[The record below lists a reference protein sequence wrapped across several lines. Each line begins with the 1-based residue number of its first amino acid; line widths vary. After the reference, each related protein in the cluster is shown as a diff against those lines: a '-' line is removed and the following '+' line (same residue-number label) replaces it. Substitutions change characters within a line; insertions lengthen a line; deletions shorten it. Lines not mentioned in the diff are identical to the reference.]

1 MLSVRVMLAH
11 KVPCQDVLHSGGAL
25 ITLPH
30 AAVPAPGARP
40 LRGMIT
46 AFLATACLVT
56 ALSAAA
62 LLLAGCAAHG
72 EWADGGL
79 ADADKGR
86 VDVESAPA
94 AVAPTET
101 PPPPVVERPIPQ
113 ASVYP
118 LLLAEFA
125 LRRRDF
131 NTALETYLEQAEA
144 LRDPAVSAYTTH
156 LAQYMRREREAFRAV
171 RLWAEIEPASVE
183 ANHTLATLLAHQGRT
198 REALPHLAIVARS
211 GEAAKF
217 PVLLNGYK
225 TLSPPQQ
232 TALDSAVQA
241 LLDEDLGD
249 NVSLLLTH
257 ALMAHEAQ
265 QPEVAMTRLAPVFA
279 RQPYQQQALILQAQ
293 LRRARGEADPL
304 ARIEEALEADA
315 SRSGLRLQYA
325 RLLAEDDM
333 AAARV
338 QFEMLSEQAPQD
350 TDLLFSLAL
359 ISHELEDR
367 VAAKAYL
374 HQVIA
379 LNQRQN
385 EAHFFL
391 GQIEMDAGDREQAI
405 AYFKQVGDGEDLI
418 RATLNIA
425 RLQLNAGNERE
436 LARYMDELRESYPPR
451 REQLYALEANLYS
464 ESRRD
469 GRSLALL
476 ARAIG
481 EYPRSDTLRYARS
494 ILYERAGDI
503 AAAETDL
510 RSILQRDP
518 DNATALNALGYTL
531 ANRTERLDEARV
543 LIEKALRLS
552 PGEPAILDSM
562 GWVLY
567 HQGDYAEAIR
577 YLARAYA
584 KFPDPEVAAHLGE
597 ALWVS
602 GNRTGAM
609 KVWRGALRKDSQ
621 HLVLNETLDR
631 LGISLQADADTTAP

>member
-1 MLSVRVMLAH
+1 MSRLSHSQQAALAQRT
-11 KVPCQDVLHSGGAL
+11 PS
-25 ITLPH
+25 
-30 AAVPAPGARP
+30 AVG
-40 LRGMIT
+40 
-46 AFLATACLVT
+46 F
-56 ALSAAA
+56 LSAAA
-62 LLLAGCAAHG
+62 LLLAGCAATG
-72 EWADGGL
+72 ERA
-79 ADADKGR
+79 A
-86 VDVESAPA
+86 VESVPAA
-94 AVAPTET
+94 AVAQAET
-101 PPPPVVERPIPQ
+101 PPPPLIERAIPQ

-131 NTALETYLEQAEA
+131 NTALKTYLEQAEI

-156 LAQYMRREREAFRAV
+156 LAQFMQREREAFRAV
-171 RLWAEIEPASVE
+171 RLWAEIEPASTE
-183 ANHTLATLLAHQGRT
+183 ANHTLATLLARQGRT
-198 REALPHLAIVARS
+198 REALPYLAIVARN

-225 TLSPPQQ
+225 TLSPQQQ
-232 TALDSAVQA
+232 TALDRAVQA

-257 ALMAHEAQ
+257 ALMAQETNK
-265 QPEVAMTRLAPVFA
+265 PDVAMARLAPVFA

-293 LRRARGEADPL
+293 LRRAKGEQDPL
-304 ARIEEALEADA
+304 ARIEQALEADA

-325 RLLAEDDM
+325 RLLAENDM
-333 AAARV
+333 SAARD
-338 QFEMLSEQAPQD
+338 QFEILSAQAPKD
-350 TDLLFSLAL
+350 TDLLFSLAM
-359 ISHELEDR
+359 INHELKDR
-367 VAAKAYL
+367 TAAKAYL
-374 HQVIA
+374 QQVIA
-379 LNQRQN
+379 LNKRQD

-391 GQIEMDAGDREQAI
+391 GQIEMGAGDREQAI
-405 AYFKQVGDGEDLI
+405 AHFKQVGDGEDLMS
-418 RATLNIA
+418 ATLNIA
-425 RLQLNAGNERE
+425 RLQLDAGNERE
-436 LARYMDELRESYPPR
+436 LARYMDDLRESYPPR

-476 ARAIG
+476 ERAIG

-510 RSILQRDP
+510 RSILEHNP
-518 DNATALNALGYTL
+518 DDATALNALGYTL

-567 HQGDYAEAIR
+567 RQGEYAEAIR

-609 KVWRGALRKDSQ
+609 EVWRGALRKDSQ

-631 LGISLQADADTTAP
+631 LGITLQADADTTEP

>member
-1 MLSVRVMLAH
+1 MSRLSHSQQAALAQRT
-11 KVPCQDVLHSGGAL
+11 PC
-25 ITLPH
+25 
-30 AAVPAPGARP
+30 AVGS
-40 LRGMIT
+40 
-46 AFLATACLVT
+46 
-56 ALSAAA
+56 LSAAA
-62 LLLAGCAAHG
+62 LLLAGCAATG
-72 EWADGGL
+72 ELADGGR
-79 ADADKGR
+79 AAA
-86 VDVESAPA
+86 ESVPAA
-94 AVAPTET
+94 AVARAE
-101 PPPPVVERPIPQ
+101 PPPPAIERPIPQ

-131 NTALETYLEQAEA
+131 NTALKTYLQQAEI

-156 LAQYMRREREAFRAV
+156 LAQFMQREREAFRAV
-171 RLWAEIEPASVE
+171 RLWAEIEPASAE
-183 ANHTLATLLAHQGRT
+183 ANHTLATLLARQGRT
-198 REALPHLAIVARS
+198 REALPHLAIVARN

-225 TLSPPQQ
+225 TLSPQQQ
-232 TALDSAVQA
+232 TALDRAVQA

-257 ALMAHEAQ
+257 ALMAWEANK
-265 QPEVAMTRLAPVFA
+265 PDVAMARLAPVFA

-293 LRRARGEADPL
+293 LRRAKGEQDPL
-304 ARIEEALEADA
+304 ARIEQALEADA

-325 RLLAEDDM
+325 RLLAENDM
-333 AAARV
+333 SAARD
-338 QFEMLSEQAPQD
+338 QFEILSAQAPKD
-350 TDLLFSLAL
+350 TDLLFSLAM
-359 ISHELEDR
+359 INHELKDR
-367 VAAKAYL
+367 AAAKAYL

-379 LNQRQN
+379 LNKRQD

-391 GQIEMDAGDREQAI
+391 GQIEMGAGDREQAI
-405 AYFKQVGDGEDLI
+405 AHFKQVGDGEDLMG
-418 RATLNIA
+418 ATLNIA
-425 RLQLNAGNERE
+425 RLQLDAGNERE
-436 LARYMDELRESYPPR
+436 LARYMDDLRESYPPR

-476 ARAIG
+476 ERAIG

-510 RSILQRDP
+510 RSILERNP
-518 DNATALNALGYTL
+518 DDATALNALGYTL

-567 HQGDYAEAIR
+567 RQGDYAEAIR

-609 KVWRGALRKDSQ
+609 EVWRGALRKDSQ

-631 LGISLQADADTTAP
+631 LGITLQADADTTEP

>member
-1 MLSVRVMLAH
+1 MLSVRVMLAR
-11 KVPCQDVLHSGGAL
+11 KAPCQDLLHSGGAL
-25 ITLPH
+25 TTSPH

-40 LRGMIT
+40 LRGM
-46 AFLATACLVT
+46 FTACLAT

-72 EWADGGL
+72 ERANGGL
-79 ADADKGR
+79 ADKER
-86 VDVESAPA
+86 VDVESGPA
-94 AVAPTET
+94 AAET
-101 PPPPVVERPIPQ
+101 PPPPAVERPIPQ

-144 LRDPAVSAYTTH
+144 LREPAVSAYATH

-198 REALPHLAIVARS
+198 REALPHLVIVARS

-225 TLSPPQQ
+225 TLSRPQQ
-232 TALDSAVQA
+232 AALDSAVQT

-265 QPEVAMTRLAPVFA
+265 QPEVAMARLAPVFA

-293 LRRARGEADPL
+293 LRRAKGEPDPL

-405 AYFKQVGDGEDLI
+405 AYFKQVDGEDLI

-476 ARAIG
+476 ERAIG

-510 RSILQRDP
+510 RSILERDP

-602 GNRTGAM
+602 GNRTRAM
-609 KVWRGALRKDSQ
+609 QVWRGALRKDSQ